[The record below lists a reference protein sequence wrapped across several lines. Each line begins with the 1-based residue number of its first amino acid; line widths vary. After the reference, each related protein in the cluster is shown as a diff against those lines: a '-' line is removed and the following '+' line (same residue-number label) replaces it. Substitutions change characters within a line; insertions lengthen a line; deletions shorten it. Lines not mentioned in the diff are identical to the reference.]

1 MNTSDQTN
9 VLLALIKEV
18 RARCFEDRDEEE
30 TAMIVP
36 EIMKRFR

>member
-1 MNTSDQTN
+1 

-30 TAMIVP
+30 TMIVP
-36 EIMKRFR
+36 EIMKRIR